1 MLILSEEDIRACF
14 GMADA
19 IDAVAEAFESFS
31 AGGAEVPLRTVL
43 PIPGRDGNMI
53 VMPGYVGGDAQRAAG
68 TDSMG
73 VKTLGFFEGNRRL
86 GLPTIPATM
95 LVMDAATGMPAA
107 LLNGTYLTQL
117 RTAAAAGAATRL
129 LARDDA
135 RTGALFGCGG
145 QAACQLEALLAT
157 RDLDVVYVT
166 DYFPEYAERFAE
178 RMSERFGGT
187 YRTRIEASSD
197 AEKIVR
203 AADVIT
209 CVTTSN
215 DPVFDASWV
224 SDGCHVNGVGSYTP
238 EMHELPEALL
248 GRADRLLVDSRDA
261 ILGEDGEILDAI
273 AHGTLAGI
281 DRCDE
286 LGELVA
292 GKVCGRTSPD
302 EVTVFKTV
310 GIAAEDVVCAAR
322 IVDAARNAG
331 AGTEVAL

>member
-1 MLILSEEDIRACF
+1 
-14 GMADA
+14 
-19 IDAVAEAFESFS
+19 
-31 AGGAEVPLRTVL
+31 
-43 PIPGRDGNMI
+43 
-53 VMPGYVGGDAQRAAG
+53 
-68 TDSMG
+68 
-73 VKTLGFFEGNRRL
+73 
-86 GLPTIPATM
+86 
-95 LVMDAATGMPAA
+95 
-107 LLNGTYLTQL
+107 
-117 RTAAAAGAATRL
+117 
-129 LARDDA
+129 
-135 RTGALFGCGG
+135 
-145 QAACQLEALLAT
+145 
-157 RDLDVVYVT
+157 
-166 DYFPEYAERFAE
+166 
-178 RMSERFGGT
+178 MSERFGGT

-248 GRADRLLVDSRDA
+248 GRAGRLLVDSRDA